1 MNRYLIL
8 ATISVCF
15 ASTSLAHESDTITPT
30 GFECQMEIVGGY
42 VVGSG
47 NCVKGDR
54 VLLEPPFNRDR
65 VSNYDYCNLNSI
77 KQTLEM
83 NRKGQLS
90 EGWSWCLYSPKI
102 KKRNAES

>member
-30 GFECQMEIVGGY
+30 GFECKLEFEKGKLL
-42 VVGSG
+42 GSG
-47 NCVKGDR
+47 NCVEGDR
-54 VLLEPPFNRDR
+54 IVHRAKGGWKI
-65 VSNYDYCNLNSI
+65 YDYCDLNSI
-77 KQTLEM
+77 KQTFQTLS
-83 NRKGQLS
+83 NKGTLYINQTM
-90 EGWSWCLYSPKI
+90 CLYSPKI